1 MTSPSGQIR
10 LGGLTSGF
18 DTESIVQQLLA
29 VDQTRIDDLTSEMDI
44 NEAKIDTWEDVAD
57 QLKTLGETITTLRA
71 VGSTLYDDKLATTTD
86 STVATATA
94 TSSAIESTYNI
105 TVTTMAQ
112 SKVANGSQK
121 ADGYTLPSAGS
132 IIINGVTINFAG
144 GETLSEVAALIT
156 AANYQSEDEIIAT
169 VIDNRLVLQTETMGS
184 GATIYGTTDTSPEF
198 VNATDDPN
206 NILQGE
212 LGLIDGSGNLAN
224 VAQNGTD
231 ASIDINGITITRNT
245 NTITDAIDN
254 VTLSVTKTGSAVL
267 DVSVD
272 VAEIKEVVTDFV
284 DLFNETRDFITRVR
298 EAKLD
303 EDDEFGLFFSDS
315 LLRGLFNDVRQLTT
329 SGVKMGGAD
338 WDGSV
343 TVQAAASVN
352 ATQIQL
358 NNFTA
363 GTGTLN
369 EGDQFTIAGDS
380 QIYTVYND
388 SSISGNAATVDIQPP
403 LKIALS
409 GGEAITVAR
418 RTLGDFGVDVDT
430 STVSGVEGVLAITDE
445 GLLDSVLLSNVE
457 LIKNIFTRSG
467 DTSEDTGIAR
477 RLYDWIDQQTKI
489 SVFSSTS
496 RSIDDVKIPG
506 LESSNER
513 LEDQIAILEDRLAQ
527 KEAALI
533 RQFAEMENSLAKAQS
548 SGASLSGLAAG
559 GGTAGG

>member
-1 MTSPSGQIR
+1 
-10 LGGLTSGF
+10 
-18 DTESIVQQLLA
+18 
-29 VDQTRIDDLTSEMDI
+29 
-44 NEAKIDTWEDVAD
+44 
-57 QLKTLGETITTLRA
+57 RA

-315 LLRGLFNDVRQLTT
+315 LLRGLFNDVRQ
-329 SGVKMGGAD
+329 
-338 WDGSV
+338 
-343 TVQAAASVN
+343 
-352 ATQIQL
+352 
-358 NNFTA
+358 
-363 GTGTLN
+363 
-369 EGDQFTIAGDS
+369 
-380 QIYTVYND
+380 
-388 SSISGNAATVDIQPP
+388 
-403 LKIALS
+403 
-409 GGEAITVAR
+409 
-418 RTLGDFGVDVDT
+418 
-430 STVSGVEGVLAITDE
+430 
-445 GLLDSVLLSNVE
+445 
-457 LIKNIFTRSG
+457 
-467 DTSEDTGIAR
+467 
-477 RLYDWIDQQTKI
+477 
-489 SVFSSTS
+489 
-496 RSIDDVKIPG
+496 
-506 LESSNER
+506 
-513 LEDQIAILEDRLAQ
+513 
-527 KEAALI
+527 
-533 RQFAEMENSLAKAQS
+533 
-548 SGASLSGLAAG
+548 
-559 GGTAGG
+559 